1 MPMPTLPS
9 VPPPPKGTYL
19 SEYKVYSLRSDEA
32 INPTGTVVHRGTNSI
47 FCQALT
53 QTERFTIRSNKY
65 VKSNVKHRN
74 HLPELSEI
82 IWLLFRGLCIMGYP
96 SRLNQSTSLP
106 HSQEGGRQHHASP
119 HYRSW
124 DGSSGVGQMCVTSLG
139 YRRITRNYM
148 GCYQK
153 IENPTSVSLS
163 YSNSSMLFRSCA
175 N

>member
-1 MPMPTLPS
+1 
-9 VPPPPKGTYL
+9 
-19 SEYKVYSLRSDEA
+19 
-32 INPTGTVVHRGTNSI
+32 
-47 FCQALT
+47 
-53 QTERFTIRSNKY
+53 
-65 VKSNVKHRN
+65 
-74 HLPELSEI
+74 
-82 IWLLFRGLCIMGYP
+82 MGYP

-175 N
+175 NQKPLTALKPDRRRNEVFIMLLTGLLGDFLLKGISGRRVTSLPKSLRGNKDPAFKLPQAMCSKPTFCQGQDGQ